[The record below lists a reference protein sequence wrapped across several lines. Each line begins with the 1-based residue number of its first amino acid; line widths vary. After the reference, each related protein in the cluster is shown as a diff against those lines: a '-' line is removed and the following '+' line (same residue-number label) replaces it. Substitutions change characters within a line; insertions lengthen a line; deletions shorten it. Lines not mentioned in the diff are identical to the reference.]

1 MQCWTISLN
10 ISIFL
15 RDQRAEDVKEDFEE
29 RTESEL
35 RTPHEARGT
44 HNILMLLIGI
54 NTQQWKLGCGSPFYI
69 KDRRHLVGSIT
80 ASNKSLLFR
89 ILLVYNS

>member
-44 HNILMLLIGI
+44 HNTLILLIGI
-54 NTQQWKLGCGSPFYI
+54 TINTQQSKLECSSPFYI
-69 KDRRHLVGSIT
+69 KDRLHL
-80 ASNKSLLFR
+80 LLQA
-89 ILLVYNS
+89 IKVYSSG